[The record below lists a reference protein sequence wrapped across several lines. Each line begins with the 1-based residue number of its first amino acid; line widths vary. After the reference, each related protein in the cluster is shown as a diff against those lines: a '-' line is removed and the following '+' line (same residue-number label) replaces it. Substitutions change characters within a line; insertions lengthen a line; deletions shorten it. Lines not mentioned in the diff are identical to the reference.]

1 MNIQK
6 TAVKNL
12 GIILLMLIY
21 INRGLFVSAAY
32 EIDNRENG
40 EINTVIELIIQ
51 LATGEENGI
60 DEDEDMQSNSICV
73 NIIQHDC
80 SQNFELTNL
89 LANNAKKLVFPNK
102 EDTPS
107 SNFNDQIDHPPEV

>member
-1 MNIQK
+1 
-6 TAVKNL
+6 
-12 GIILLMLIY
+12 MLIY
-21 INRGLFVSAAY
+21 LNRGLFVSAAY
-32 EIDNRENG
+32 EVDNRENG
-40 EINTVIELIIQ
+40 ELNTVIEFLIQ

-102 EDTPS
+102 EDIPS
-107 SNFNDQIDHPPEV
+107 SNFNDRIDHPPEMMA